1 MDLLKALRLSCEPS
15 TVPFVAPRIALV
27 GAGGKTTAMFQIA
40 RQLKPPVIVTATT
53 HLGHQQTALADR
65 WYVACTP
72 SELPANSEI
81 PAGVLLFTGPLDS
94 TDRTLGVDLEI
105 LDQLFLMADR
115 FHCPLLIEA
124 DGSRQLP
131 LKAPADHEPAIPEFC
146 DTVIVLAGLSALGK
160 PLSSEWVHRS
170 GRFSELTGLAG
181 SEEITVEAIA
191 NYFLHPQ
198 GGLKAI
204 PPQARRIALLNQA
217 DSPELQAAAGS
228 IANKLLPHYDAVLV
242 ASLEGAVG
250 QSAAPSQAP
259 IDEVYAVYERSAGVI
274 LAAGA
279 ARRYG
284 QPKLLLPWKGEA
296 IIRHVARAALSA
308 GLDPVVV
315 VAGEHHK
322 SILDSLVGMNV
333 ALVINPDWEKGQS
346 SSLQVGLSALP
357 SEIGSAVFLLG
368 DQPQIPADLVQSLI
382 ERHAGSLLP
391 IVAPLVGGQRANPVL
406 FDQVT
411 FPKLMELSG
420 DTGGRSLFSHYP
432 VEWLEWHD
440 TSVLF
445 DVDTPEDYRRLSEV

>member
-1 MDLLKALRLSCEPS
+1 MDLLKALRLSYEPS
-15 TVPFVAPRIALV
+15 NAPRIALV

-53 HLGHQQTALADR
+53 HLARQQTALADR
-65 WYVACTP
+65 WIVASTP
-72 SELPANSEI
+72 SELPANSETI
-81 PAGVLLFTGPLDS
+81 AEVLLVTGPLDS
-94 TDRTLGVDLEI
+94 TDRTIGVDLEI
-105 LDQLFLMADR
+105 LDRLFVMADQL
-115 FHCPLLIEA
+115 HCPLLIEA

-131 LKAPADHEPAIPEFC
+131 LKAPADHEPVIPEFC
-146 DTVIVLAGLSALGK
+146 DMVIVLAGLLGLGK
-160 PLSSEWVHRS
+160 PLSPDWVHRS
-170 GRFSELTGLAG
+170 ERFSELTGIAQG
-181 SEEITVEAIA
+181 KEITPEAIA
-191 NYFLHPQ
+191 NFFLHPQ

-204 PPQARRIALLNQA
+204 PPKARRIALLNQA
-217 DSPELQAAAGS
+217 DNPDLQAAAGS
-228 IANKLLPHYDAVLV
+228 ISNKLLHHYDAVLV
-242 ASLEGAVG
+242 ASLATTVE
-250 QSAAPSQAP
+250 QFAAPSHTP
-259 IDEVYAVYERSAGVI
+259 IGEVYAVHERSAGVI

-284 QPKLLLPWKGEA
+284 QPKLLLPWRGEA

-308 GLDPVVV
+308 GLDSVVV
-315 VAGEHHK
+315 VTGEHHK

-346 SSLQVGLSALP
+346 SSLQAGLRALP
-357 SEIGSAVFLLG
+357 SEIGSSVFLLG
-368 DQPQIPADLVQSLI
+368 DQPQIPAGLVQTLI
-382 ERHAGSLLP
+382 ERHAGTLSP

-406 FDQVT
+406 FDRVT